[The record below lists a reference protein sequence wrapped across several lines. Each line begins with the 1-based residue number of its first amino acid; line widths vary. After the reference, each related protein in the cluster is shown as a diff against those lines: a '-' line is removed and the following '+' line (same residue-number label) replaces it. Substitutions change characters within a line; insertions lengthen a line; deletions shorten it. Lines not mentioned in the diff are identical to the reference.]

1 MFVQQLEFDHAAKV
15 CLNEGGLNDVGEMT
29 VAELRQAAEEQF
41 GTIVG
46 NVQDP
51 DNESKTIGWKFQAE
65 AKYDEIPEGEDDSFT
80 LETWVVL
87 HSRQPEVRYFYA
99 ELDVDPTSPA
109 IVTTEVDN
117 S

>member
-1 MFVQQLEFDHAAKV
+1 MFVQQLEFDHVAKV
-15 CLNEGGLNDVGEMT
+15 CLNEGGLNDVGDMS

-41 GTIVG
+41 GSIAGT
-46 NVQDP
+46 VQDP
-51 DNESKTIGWKFQAE
+51 DDESRTIGWKFQAE
-65 AKYDEIPEGEDDSFT
+65 AKYDELPEEEDNSFT

-87 HSRQPEVRYFYA
+87 HSKQPVVRYFYA
-99 ELDVDPTSPA
+99 ELGTESVSPA

>member
-41 GTIVG
+41 GPIVG
-46 NVQDP
+46 SVQDP
-51 DNESKTIGWKFQAE
+51 DNESRTIGWKFQAE
-65 AKYDEIPEGEDDSFT
+65 AKYDEVPEGEDNSFT

-87 HSRQPEVRYFYA
+87 HSKQPEVRYFYA
-99 ELDVDPTSPA
+99 ELDTESTSSTITA
-109 IVTTEVDN
+109 TEADN

>member
-1 MFVQQLEFDHAAKV
+1 MFVQQIEFDHAAKT

-41 GTIVG
+41 GSIVG

-51 DNESKTIGWKFQAE
+51 DDESRTIGWKFQAD
-65 AKYDEIPEGEDDSFT
+65 AKYDEVPEGEGDSFI

-87 HSRQPEVRYFYA
+87 HSKQPEVKYFYA
-99 ELDVDPTSPA
+99 ELDEPDTGPA
-109 IVTTEVDN
+109 IVATEADD